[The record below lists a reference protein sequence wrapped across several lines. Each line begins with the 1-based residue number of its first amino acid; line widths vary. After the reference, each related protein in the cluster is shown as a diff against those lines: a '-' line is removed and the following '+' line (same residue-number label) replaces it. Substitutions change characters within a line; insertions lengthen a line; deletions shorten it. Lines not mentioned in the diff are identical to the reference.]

1 MRQGNDEGITYGGI
15 ALVLLGCL
23 TFMAVVG
30 YMVADLYE
38 NPPSKKIE
46 ARVDADYEKDTAK
59 LKEGTVSQAVIGVGV
74 DYDKTFEKL
83 KNDGFKV
90 VGTIAR
96 EGKTTGFIIEKVEKP
111 SSGNNEG

>member
-1 MRQGNDEGITYGGI
+1 MKQGRAAAITDI
-15 ALVLLGCL
+15 VMPLILLGC
-23 TFMAVVG
+23 VG
-30 YMVADLYE
+30 YMVTDLYE

-46 ARVDADYEKDTAK
+46 ARADADYEKDTAK
-59 LKEGTVSQAVIGVGV
+59 LKEGTVSQAVISVGV

-96 EGKTTGFIIEKVEKP
+96 EGKTTGFIIEKAEKP
-111 SSGNNEG
+111 SGGNNEG